1 MRARLITNGALS
13 VITSILWIIS
23 IVSLY
28 KSVTSTVSFIN
39 SDDNGSALL
48 TSFSEPSS
56 GAIFSFAI
64 SYFLIFITWF
74 VNVIMGIITLSME
87 KHEKVIGLTIAS
99 GIIAILG
106 GLFIVNAIVSFI
118 AVFQISKEE
127 PIVE

>member
-1 MRARLITNGALS
+1 
-13 VITSILWIIS
+13 
-23 IVSLY
+23 
-28 KSVTSTVSFIN
+28 
-39 SDDNGSALL
+39 
-48 TSFSEPSS
+48 
-56 GAIFSFAI
+56 
-64 SYFLIFITWF
+64 
-74 VNVIMGIITLSME
+74 MGIITLSME